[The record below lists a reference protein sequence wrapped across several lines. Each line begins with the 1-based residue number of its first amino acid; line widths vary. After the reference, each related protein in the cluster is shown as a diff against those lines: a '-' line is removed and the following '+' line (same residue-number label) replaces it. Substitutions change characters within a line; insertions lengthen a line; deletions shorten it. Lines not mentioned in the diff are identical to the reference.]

1 LPRYVYV
8 CKKCE
13 KEFNIV
19 HSIADKLKTCQEV
32 NRECDLD
39 GELERKP
46 SFFFT
51 TNNIQSEERVGDVVK
66 NSIEGFKEDLKTE
79 KQQLTGKDYKEN
91 D

>member
-1 LPRYVYV
+1 MPRYVYV

-13 KEFNIV
+13 KELNV
-19 HSIADKLKTCQEV
+19 AHSITEKLEACEEA
-32 NRECDLD
+32 NCD

-51 TNNIQSEERVGDVVK
+51 TSNIQGEEKVGDVVK

-79 KQQLTGKDYKEN
+79 KRQLTGRDYKEN